1 MEPDDSGMLA
11 AVAASL
17 NTWNAGAGSPTVR
30 CGEHG
35 LMCAEGHPATGR
47 LRWRCVQCGRV
58 QAIER
63 AHVAEAMDF
72 SVRQGLAAGSHAA
85 APSRVAGR
93 GAGGRLRV
101 RRQIK
106 LIGATVRLTTA
117 EIYAVQAG
125 AALSAVSLWFL
136 PGVSGFAAALGLSV
150 VATIAVGYCYPA
162 TSIRAERTV
171 PARDLRPGDWVRMG
185 STGRAAG
192 VACRVEAVA
201 DDEVR
206 LRNGPRVCSQP
217 GDRWTVLDVDV

>member
-1 MEPDDSGMLA
+1 MLA

-30 CGEHG
+30 CEQHG
-35 LMCAEGHPATGR
+35 LMLAEGHPATAR

-58 QAIER
+58 QAIKR

-85 APSRVAGR
+85 TSSRIAGR
-93 GAGGRLRV
+93 GAGGQLRV
-101 RRQIK
+101 RRRIK
-106 LIGATVRLTTA
+106 LIGATVRLTTP
-117 EIYAVQAG
+117 ELYAIQAG
-125 AALSAVSLWFL
+125 AALSAVALWFL

-150 VATIAVGYCYPA
+150 VATIAVGYRYPA

-171 PARDLRPGDWVRMG
+171 PAGDLRPGDWVRMG

-192 VACRVEAVA
+192 VACRVEAA
-201 DDEVR
+201 AGDEVR
-206 LRNGPRVCSQP
+206 LRNGSRIASRP
-217 GDRWTVLDVDV
+217 GERWTVLDVDG